1 MKSDMAQEVFSLIQV
16 ACGRSSAVEFELAYQ
31 ARVAMDRIRFAIK
44 VTEDP
49 ATRQE
54 QLREAG
60 VHLLDAFERLKK
72 AEYSFQR
79 CFQSCPSDGNPETG
93 TQGVKVLRGRMGTVL
108 PVH

>member
-1 MKSDMAQEVFSLIQV
+1 MKSDMAQEAFSPIQE

-31 ARVAMDRIRFAIK
+31 ARAAMDRIRFAIK

-49 ATRQE
+49 DTRQE

-60 VHLLDAFERLKK
+60 LQLLDALDRLKA

-79 CFQSCPSDGNPETG
+79 RFRSRHSDGNPETRS
-93 TQGVKVLRGRMGTVL
+93 RGLNGSGGRG
-108 PVH
+108 

>member
-1 MKSDMAQEVFSLIQV
+1 MKSEMAQEVFSLIQV

-49 ATRQE
+49 DTRQE

-60 VHLLDAFERLKK
+60 LQLLDALDRLKT
-72 AEYSFQR
+72 AESSFQLSFR
-79 CFQSCPSDGNPETG
+79 SRSSDMNPETRS
-93 TQGVKVLRGRMGTVL
+93 RGLAGSGGRG
-108 PVH
+108 